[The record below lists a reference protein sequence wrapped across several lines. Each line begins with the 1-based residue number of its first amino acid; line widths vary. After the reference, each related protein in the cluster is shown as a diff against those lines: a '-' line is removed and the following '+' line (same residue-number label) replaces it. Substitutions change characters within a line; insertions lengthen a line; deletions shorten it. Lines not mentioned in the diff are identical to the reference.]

1 MGWKSLF
8 YGTLMALMNIP
19 ISQGFYSQ
27 NEVRLRHTNI
37 PSEFTDEEAQHRRT
51 LGVCLHDRGEY
62 SRALNQDKERQFW
75 SQSLQVVLFWDFKS
89 RQARVWDQGDLRLWT
104 VFSWLHWQILISL
117 LKVSQ
122 NLWQEFLLEIKL
134 FVSPSGSCKNANRYK
149 RYFHFMQIFYI
160 FFLMSQFF
168 LIYYCKLQLM
178 RNLCHHF
185 TEFQLPGSLL

>member
-134 FVSPSGSCKNANRYK
+134 LFPPQGAVKMQTDTKDTFISCK
-149 RYFHFMQIFYI
+149 YFTF
-160 FFLMSQFF
+160 SS
-168 LIYYCKLQLM
+168 
-178 RNLCHHF
+178 LCLNSF
-185 TEFQLPGSLL
+185 WYTTASCN